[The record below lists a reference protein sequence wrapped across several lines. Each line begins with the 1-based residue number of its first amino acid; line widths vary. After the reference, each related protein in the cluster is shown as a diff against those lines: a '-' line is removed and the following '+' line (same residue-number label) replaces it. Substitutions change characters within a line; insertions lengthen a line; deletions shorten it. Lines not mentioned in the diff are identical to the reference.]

1 MVSVRPSAERGRA
14 QLSWLDSR
22 HTFSFDQYYDPRHMG
37 FRALRVINE
46 DRVAPKG
53 GFPTHPHRD
62 MEIVTYVLEG
72 ALEHKD
78 SMGNGS
84 IIRPGEVQRMSAGTG
99 ITHSEYNPSGNEP
112 VHLLQ
117 IWILPDRKGIQPSYE
132 QRDYSELLSGGTLA
146 RVASGQGAP
155 GAVEIHQD
163 AEILA
168 TRLRLGARAEH
179 VLAPERHAWVQVARG
194 SAEVNGIKLE
204 AGDGAAV
211 SGERAVAITALTDC
225 EVLLFDLA

>member
-1 MVSVRPSAERGRA
+1 
-14 QLSWLDSR
+14 
-22 HTFSFDQYYDPRHMG
+22 MG

-46 DRVAPKG
+46 DRVAPEE

-72 ALEHKD
+72 ELEHKD

-84 IIRPGEVQRMSAGTG
+84 VIRPGEVQRMSAGTG
-99 ITHSEYNPSGNEP
+99 ITHSEYNPSGDKP

-132 QRDYSELLSGGTLA
+132 QRDYSELLSGGTLL
-146 RVASGQGAP
+146 RVASGHGAA

-163 AEILA
+163 ADILA
-168 TRLRLGARAEH
+168 GRLRTGARVEH
-179 VLAPERHAWVQVARG
+179 ALAQQRHAWVQLARG
-194 SAEVNGIKLE
+194 SAEVNGFKLD
-204 AGDGAAV
+204 AGDGVAI
-211 SGERAVAITALTDC
+211 SGESTVVITAATDC